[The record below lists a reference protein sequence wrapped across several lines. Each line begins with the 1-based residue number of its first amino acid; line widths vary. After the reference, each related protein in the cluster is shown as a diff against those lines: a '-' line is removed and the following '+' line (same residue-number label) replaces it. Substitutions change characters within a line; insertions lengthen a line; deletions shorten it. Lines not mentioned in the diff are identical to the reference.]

1 MYKVAPELVLD
12 VVNAL
17 EISSGEN
24 IATRADMKIIGK
36 INLFISSIKRKAD
49 LR

>member
-12 VVNAL
+12 VVNTL
-17 EISSGEN
+17 ENKFGEN

-36 INLFISSIKRKAD
+36 NKSFSLVQ
-49 LR
+49 